1 MNHKLNEL
9 ADVCEKALINDRRQ
23 KYKRLYIIERRSVKT
38 YIPRHDTYGPFT
50 TFSLA
55 QYIIKK
61 GYLNNK
67 VTKYCYRISIL
78 PSERFGDKHIL
89 NLNKLN
95 KI

>member
-1 MNHKLNEL
+1 MNKLNQL
-9 ADVCEKALINDRRQ
+9 ADLCEKELIIDRRQ
-23 KYKRLYIIERRSVKT
+23 RYKRLYIIERRSVRT

-55 QYIIKK
+55 QHIIKK

-67 VTKYCYRISIL
+67 ATKYAYRISIL
-78 PSERFGDKHIL
+78 PSNRFPDKHIL